1 VKTPFYMTYPI
12 QNLYQAEIEY
22 EKDMERMKEL
32 YPTEVRKILVCVE
45 ERCDELEFEGSRIY
59 DENPDRAMMWREIQR
74 LYQKLLEEGMT
85 DEPTSKPAAENP
97 MLISKPV
104 PVSKQMPDET
114 VLKPVPG
121 TGRVERLAQ
130 KPVPSDRSFAL
141 HLPDGWELPE
151 DEVPKETQ
159 PEELLI
165 AMQLPPEGGPG
176 PRPCGEPGSPC
187 APGGSMPPPPP
198 QQPPC
203 NSWLCNTVGIL
214 FGNEVYRRRCRYRRC
229 HRWW

>member
-32 YPTEVRKILVCVE
+32 YPAEVRKILVCVE
-45 ERCDELEFEGSRIY
+45 DRCDELEFEGSRIY

-74 LYQKLLEEGMT
+74 LYEKLLEEGMT
-85 DEPTSKPAAENP
+85 DEPVPNP
-97 MLISKPV
+97 MPENSM
-104 PVSKQMPDET
+104 PVSKPTPEKQTPIP
-114 VLKPVPG
+114 KPAPG
-121 TGRVERLAQ
+121 TGRVERPAQ
-130 KPVPSDRSFAL
+130 KPAPAERSFAL
-141 HLPDGWELPE
+141 HLPEGWELPE
-151 DEVPKETQ
+151 DEAAGDKTQ
-159 PEELLI
+159 VDEMLI
-165 AMQLPPEGGPG
+165 AMQLPPDGRPGPG
-176 PRPCGEPGSPC
+176 PGPCGGPGSPC
-187 APGGSMPPPPP
+187 APGESMPPPPP
-198 QQPPC
+198 PQQPC

>member
-1 VKTPFYMTYPI
+1 MTYPI

-32 YPTEVRKILVCVE
+32 YPAEVQKILVCVE
-45 ERCDELEFEGSRIY
+45 DRCDELEFEGSRIY
-59 DENPDRAMMWREIQR
+59 DENPDRAMMWREIMR
-74 LYQKLLEEGMT
+74 LYQKLLEEGMS
-85 DEPTSKPAAENP
+85 DEPVLKPMAEKP
-97 MLISKPV
+97 MPVPKPV
-104 PVSKQMPDET
+104 PDET
-114 VLKPVPG
+114 VSKPAPD
-121 TGRVERLAQ
+121 TGRVERPAPKQ
-130 KPVPSDRSFAL
+130 MPVERSFAL
-141 HLPDGWELPE
+141 HLPEGWEMPE
-151 DEVPKETQ
+151 DEM
-159 PEELLI
+159 LI
-165 AMQLPPEGGPG
+165 AMQLPPDDGPG
-176 PRPCGEPGSPC
+176 PGPCGGPGSPC

>member
-1 VKTPFYMTYPI
+1 
-12 QNLYQAEIEY
+12 
-22 EKDMERMKEL
+22 
-32 YPTEVRKILVCVE
+32 
-45 ERCDELEFEGSRIY
+45 
-59 DENPDRAMMWREIQR
+59 MMWREIQR
-74 LYQKLLEEGMT
+74 LYQKLLEEGLT
-85 DEPTSKPAAENP
+85 DEPELN
-97 MLISKPV
+97 PV
-104 PVSKQMPDET
+104 PVSKPAPGNQKTVSKPTAVPKQVPDEM
-114 VLKPVPG
+114 VSKPTPG
-121 TGRVERLAQ
+121 TGRVERPAQ
-130 KPVPSDRSFAL
+130 KPAQPMLSDRSFAL
-141 HLPDGWELPE
+141 HLPEGWELPE
-151 DEVPKETQ
+151 DEAPEGTQQ

-176 PRPCGEPGSPC
+176 PRPCGGPGSPC

>member
-1 VKTPFYMTYPI
+1 
-12 QNLYQAEIEY
+12 
-22 EKDMERMKEL
+22 
-32 YPTEVRKILVCVE
+32 VE
-45 ERCDELEFEGSRIY
+45 DRCDELEFEGSRIY

-74 LYQKLLEEGMT
+74 LYQKLLEEGLT
-85 DEPTSKPAAENP
+85 DEPELNP
-97 MLISKPV
+97 MPV
-104 PVSKQMPDET
+104 P
-114 VLKPVPG
+114 KPIS
-121 TGRVERLAQ
+121 
-130 KPVPSDRSFAL
+130 SDRSFAL
-141 HLPDGWELPE
+141 HLPEGWELPE

-159 PEELLI
+159 PEERLI

-176 PRPCGEPGSPC
+176 SGPCGGPGSPC

-198 QQPPC
+198 QQPTC

>member
-32 YPTEVRKILVCVE
+32 YPAQVRKILVCVE
-45 ERCDELEFEGSRIY
+45 DRCDELEFEGSRIY

-74 LYQKLLEEGMT
+74 LYQKLH
-85 DEPTSKPAAENP
+85 EPEFNPVPVPQPAPENQTPVSKPAA
-97 MLISKPV
+97 V
-104 PVSKQMPDET
+104 PKQMPDEMVSKT
-114 VLKPVPG
+114 APG
-121 TGRVERLAQ
+121 TGRVERRAQ
-130 KPVPSDRSFAL
+130 KPAPSDRSFAL
-141 HLPDGWELPE
+141 HLPEGWELPE
-151 DEVPKETQ
+151 DETPEGTQQ

-176 PRPCGEPGSPC
+176 PRPCGGPGSPC

-198 QQPPC
+198 QPPC